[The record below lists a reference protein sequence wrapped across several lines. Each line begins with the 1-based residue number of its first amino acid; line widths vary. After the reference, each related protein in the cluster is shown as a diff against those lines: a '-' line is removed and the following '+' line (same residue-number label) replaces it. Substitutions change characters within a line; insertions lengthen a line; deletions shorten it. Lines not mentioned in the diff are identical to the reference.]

1 MAADSKY
8 RTRKIFLVLFLTSFV
23 FLISS
28 TSLAFGQVPFE
39 ETVLIEQ
46 SATATVLLED
56 FNDNSMNPSWWME
69 SEQGGPTVEESN
81 QQLLIDLPANSAG
94 EAFYARFASKFRIR
108 GDFDVE
114 VAYRLP
120 VWPANNGVRLGI
132 LMGSLSFSPH
142 RVSCGNGESCNDIYL
157 VNNNGSLSAFIDASS
172 HFEGKLRVTRTGD
185 LVTGYYY
192 DATGMDWVE
201 ISSATKPPQD
211 IYFSLQAW
219 SHDNFFSDQLVQVA
233 FDDFI
238 IHEGQLI
245 VSEVFVPLAIH

>member
-1 MAADSKY
+1 METDSKN
-8 RTRKIFLVLFLTSFV
+8 RARKIILVLFITSCV
-23 FLISS
+23 MLIGKNSR
-28 TSLAFGQVPFE
+28 AFGQVPYK
-39 ETVLIEQ
+39 ETVLVEQ
-46 SATATVLLED
+46 SATATVLIED

-94 EAFYARFASKFRIR
+94 DAFYARFASKFRVR

-114 VAYRLP
+114 VAYSLP
-120 VWPANNGVRLGI
+120 AWPANNGVRVGI
-132 LMGSLSFSPH
+132 LMGALSFSPH

-157 VNNNGSLSAFIDASS
+157 VNNSGSLSAFIDASS

-201 ISSATKPPQD
+201 ISSATKAPQD
-211 IYFSLQAW
+211 VYFSLQAW
-219 SHDNFFSDQLVQVA
+219 SHDIFFSDQSVQVA